1 MSWCSFVVIYE
12 IIDFLNMLMANS
24 LNGQVVLQA
33 LLKSSL
39 KNEISH
45 GITHMH
51 NNHLWLITNLSHVNL
66 PMSND
71 LPCFGSA
78 WSLL

>member
-45 GITHMH
+45 GI
-51 NNHLWLITNLSHVNL
+51 
-66 PMSND
+66 
-71 LPCFGSA
+71 
-78 WSLL
+78 